1 MVDYYNLLGVP
12 PTASSREIQAAFRR
26 RAKTVHPD
34 AYPGLEGEEKRAVER
49 RFIQLAQA
57 YETLADPERR
67 AAFDRKRRTT
77 QATARGTSRATARSA
92 GDARRP
98 ATGASRPETGA
109 GGTAAHGARPAPG
122 GTRTDSGDRPRQGP
136 PSEGPDDVTLEEL
149 LQDVEEL
156 LGRFGLDL
164 RQPFEQVLESLLDW
178 ARELF
183 RGVMQ
188 AWEEAG
194 EAEEGGHTARGASA
208 AEKGTS
214 AGVGHRRPEDKGGGA
229 GGEANRAA
237 DRAAEERKIEAELE
251 ALKRKT
257 RNKTN

>member
-1 MVDYYNLLGVP
+1 MTFLVTIRNMVDYYNLLGVP

-67 AAFDRKRRTT
+67 ATFDRKWRTT
-77 QATARGTSRATARSA
+77 QRAGRARRSA
-92 GDARRP
+92 SGAGP
-98 ATGASRPETGA
+98 AGTATHGPKSATGATGA
-109 GGTAAHGARPAPG
+109 GNGARPGQASP
-122 GTRTDSGDRPRQGP
+122 S
-136 PSEGPDDVTLEEL
+136 SEGPEEVGLEEL

-164 RQPFEQVLESLLDW
+164 RQPFELALERLLDW
-178 ARELF
+178 AQELF

-188 AWEEAG
+188 TWEEAG

-208 AEKGTS
+208 GAKGTS
-214 AGVGHRRPEDKGGGA
+214 AGAGRRRPGDEGGSAEGA
-229 GGEANRAA
+229 ADRAA
-237 DRAAEERKIEAELE
+237 DRAAEERKIEAELA
-251 ALKRKT
+251 ALKRKP
-257 RNKTN
+257 RGKTD

>member
-34 AYPGLEGEEKRAVER
+34 AYPGLQGEEKRAVER

-77 QATARGTSRATARSA
+77 QASARGTGRTTARDPS
-92 GDARRP
+92 R

-109 GGTAAHGARPAPG
+109 GRTATHGPRSAPG
-122 GTRTDSGDRPRQGP
+122 GTEAGSGADPRQAP
-136 PSEGPDDVTLEEL
+136 PSQGPDDVTLEEL
-149 LQDVEEL
+149 LQDVEDL
-156 LGRFGLDL
+156 LGRFGLDF

-194 EAEEGGHTARGASA
+194 EAEEGGHPARGASA
-208 AEKGTS
+208 GAKGTS
-214 AGVGHRRPEDKGGGA
+214 AEAGRPRPGETGA
-229 GGEANRAA
+229 SAGRAANRAA

-257 RNKTN
+257 RSKTD